1 MPCLKVLT
9 NLPNSKIPNDFVNKI
24 VPVLSK
30 SVRKPEQNFIV
41 VISGEC
47 RLSFGGAS
55 TEYGAVASI
64 ESIGNLGPDDNKVI
78 TKEVTAF
85 INKELGIK
93 PNNFFLTFYDLAA
106 YNVAKNGDTIG

>member
-9 NLPNSKIPNDFVNKI
+9 NLPNSKIPKDFVNKI

-30 SVRKPEQNFIV
+30 TVRKPEQNFMV

-47 RLSFGGAS
+47 PLSFGGVS

-64 ESIGNLGPDDNKVI
+64 ESIGNLGPDVNKVI
-78 TKEVTAF
+78 TKEVTDF
-85 INKELGIK
+85 ISRELGIK
-93 PNNFFLTFYDLAA
+93 PDNFFLTFYDLAA
-106 YNVAKNGDTIG
+106 YNVARNGETIG